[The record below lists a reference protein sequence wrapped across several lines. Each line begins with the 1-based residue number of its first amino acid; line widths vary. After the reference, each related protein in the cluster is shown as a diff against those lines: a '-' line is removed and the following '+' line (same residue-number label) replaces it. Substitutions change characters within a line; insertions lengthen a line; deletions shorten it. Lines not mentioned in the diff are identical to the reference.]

1 VIDHSKPPTLEST
14 YGWIVV
20 FASFTIIAMCAS
32 SYYITIVSLKTIS
45 AEFGWPRSFTSA
57 AYSIL
62 FLGMGI
68 GGIFMGWWS
77 DRIGVALP
85 AAIGIVF
92 TAIGTIVAGTSQG
105 FITFLIAHG
114 ILMGLLGNSALFVPL
129 LANITHWFDR
139 RRGLAVG
146 IVATGQGVAGTIWIP
161 VFTQVTEAVGWRTTF
176 LYYGAFLVCLLPV
189 TLILR
194 RRPPD
199 ISKLVTAST
208 VPARTVNALGMS
220 SSLLVGLLS
229 VAIVGCCISMSIPT
243 VHLVSHVTDLGFTRV
258 QGAEVVT
265 LTLACSIVSRL
276 AWGWISD
283 RIGGLLTL
291 FIGSFLQAFA
301 VFLFALAQDIAEL
314 YLIGMFFGLA
324 FGGIVPAYTIIMRH
338 LLPPTSIGMRVGI
351 VLLFGTIGMAFGSWV
366 GGQFYDLNGHY
377 TYAFLV
383 GVVANI
389 VNLVIIG
396 FLNIRFWQSR
406 HKPEPA

>member
-1 VIDHSKPPTLEST
+1 
-14 YGWIVV
+14 
-20 FASFTIIAMCAS
+20 MCAS
-32 SYYITIVSLKTIS
+32 SYYITIVSLKSIS
-45 AEFGWPRSFTSA
+45 AEFGWPRSFTSS

-85 AAIGIVF
+85 AAIGIVI

-105 FITFLIAHG
+105 FVTFLIAHG

-161 VFTQVTEAVGWRTTF
+161 VFTHITEAVGWRTTF
-176 LYYGAFLVCLLPV
+176 LYYGVFLFCLLPA

-199 ISKLVTAST
+199 SKLVTTST
-208 VPARTVNALGMS
+208 VSGRTVNALGMS
-220 SSLLVGLLS
+220 SSLIVGLLS
-229 VAIVGCCISMSIPT
+229 VAIVGCCISMAIPT

-258 QGAEVVT
+258 QGAEVVA

-301 VFLFALAQDIAEL
+301 VFLFALAQDISQL
-314 YLIGMFFGLA
+314 YLIGMFFGFA

-351 VLLFGTIGMAFGSWV
+351 VLLFGTIGMALGSWI
-366 GGQFYDLNGHY
+366 GGQFFDLNGHY

-383 GVVANI
+383 GVGANI

-396 FLNIRFWQSR
+396 FLNIRYWQLR
-406 HKPEPA
+406 PKPEPA

>member
-1 VIDHSKPPTLEST
+1 
-14 YGWIVV
+14 
-20 FASFTIIAMCAS
+20 MCAS
-32 SYYITIVSLKTIS
+32 SYYITIVSLKSIS
-45 AEFGWPRSFTSA
+45 AEFGWPRSFTSS

-77 DRIGVALP
+77 ERIGVALP

-176 LYYGAFLVCLLPV
+176 LYYGVFLFCLLPA

-199 ISKLVTAST
+199 SKLVTTST
-208 VPARTVNALGMS
+208 VSGRTVNALGMS
-220 SSLLVGLLS
+220 SSLIVGLLS
-229 VAIVGCCISMSIPT
+229 VAILGCCISMEIPT

-258 QGAEVVT
+258 QGAEVVA

-301 VFLFALAQDIAEL
+301 VFLFALAQDITQL
-314 YLIGMFFGLA
+314 YLIGMFFGFA

-351 VLLFGTIGMAFGSWV
+351 VLLFGTIGMAFGSWI
-366 GGQFYDLNGHY
+366 GGQFFDLNGHY

-396 FLNIRFWQSR
+396 FLNIRYWQSR

>member
-1 VIDHSKPPTLEST
+1 
-14 YGWIVV
+14 
-20 FASFTIIAMCAS
+20 MCAS
-32 SYYITIVSLKTIS
+32 SYYITIVSLKSIS
-45 AEFGWPRSFTSA
+45 AEFGWPRSFTSS

-85 AAIGIVF
+85 AAIGIVI

-105 FITFLIAHG
+105 FVTFLIAHG

-161 VFTQVTEAVGWRTTF
+161 VFTHITEAVGWRTTF
-176 LYYGAFLVCLLPV
+176 LYYGVFLFCLLPA

-199 ISKLVTAST
+199 SKLVTTST
-208 VPARTVNALGMS
+208 ESGRTVNALGMS
-220 SSLLVGLLS
+220 SSLIVGLLS
-229 VAIVGCCISMSIPT
+229 VAIVGCCISMAIPT

-258 QGAEVVT
+258 QGAEVVA

-301 VFLFALAQDIAEL
+301 VFLFALAQDISQL
-314 YLIGMFFGLA
+314 YLIGMFFGFA

-351 VLLFGTIGMAFGSWV
+351 VLLFGTIGMALGSWI
-366 GGQFYDLNGHY
+366 GGQFFDLNGHY

-383 GVVANI
+383 GVGANI

-396 FLNIRFWQSR
+396 FLNIRYWQLR
-406 HKPEPA
+406 PKPEPA

>member
-1 VIDHSKPPTLEST
+1 
-14 YGWIVV
+14 
-20 FASFTIIAMCAS
+20 MCAS
-32 SYYITIVSLKTIS
+32 SYYITIVSLKSIS
-45 AEFGWPRSFTSA
+45 AEFGWPRSFTSS

-85 AAIGIVF
+85 AAIGIVI

-161 VFTQVTEAVGWRTTF
+161 VFTQITEAVGWRTTF
-176 LYYGAFLVCLLPV
+176 LYYGVFLFCLLPA

-199 ISKLVTAST
+199 SKLVTTST
-208 VPARTVNALGMS
+208 VSGRTVNALGMS
-220 SSLLVGLLS
+220 SSLIVGLLS
-229 VAIVGCCISMSIPT
+229 VAIVGCCISMAIPT

-258 QGAEVVT
+258 QGAEVVA

-301 VFLFALAQDIAEL
+301 VFLFALAQDITQL
-314 YLIGMFFGLA
+314 YLIGMFFGFA

-351 VLLFGTIGMAFGSWV
+351 VLLFGTIGMALGSWI
-366 GGQFYDLNGHY
+366 GGQFFDLNGHY
-377 TYAFLV
+377 PYAFLV
-383 GVVANI
+383 GVGANI

-396 FLNIRFWQSR
+396 FLNIRYWQLR
-406 HKPEPA
+406 PKPEPA

>member
-1 VIDHSKPPTLEST
+1 
-14 YGWIVV
+14 
-20 FASFTIIAMCAS
+20 
-32 SYYITIVSLKTIS
+32 
-45 AEFGWPRSFTSA
+45 
-57 AYSIL
+57 
-62 FLGMGI
+62 
-68 GGIFMGWWS
+68 MGWWS

-176 LYYGAFLVCLLPV
+176 LYYGVFLACLLPA

-208 VPARTVNALGMS
+208 VPARTVNALGIS

-258 QGAEVVT
+258 QGAEVVA

-291 FIGSFLQAFA
+291 FIGSFPGVCCLSICTRSGYCSALPDRN
-301 VFLFALAQDIAEL
+301 VFRPRLWRYCSGL
-314 YLIGMFFGLA
+314 YDHNAPSATAYKHRHASWYCPVIWNHRH
-324 FGGIVPAYTIIMRH
+324 GIWKLDRWSV
-338 LLPPTSIGMRVGI
+338 
-351 VLLFGTIGMAFGSWV
+351 F
-366 GGQFYDLNGHY
+366 
-377 TYAFLV
+377 
-383 GVVANI
+383 
-389 VNLVIIG
+389 
-396 FLNIRFWQSR
+396 
-406 HKPEPA
+406 

>member
-1 VIDHSKPPTLEST
+1 
-14 YGWIVV
+14 
-20 FASFTIIAMCAS
+20 
-32 SYYITIVSLKTIS
+32 
-45 AEFGWPRSFTSA
+45 
-57 AYSIL
+57 
-62 FLGMGI
+62 MGI

-176 LYYGAFLVCLLPV
+176 LYYGVFLACLLPA

-208 VPARTVNALGMS
+208 VPARAVNALGIS

-258 QGAEVVT
+258 QGAEVVA

-301 VFLFALAQDIAEL
+301 VLLFALAQDIAQL

-351 VLLFGTIGMAFGSWV
+351 VLLFGTIGMALGSWV
-366 GGQFYDLNGHY
+366 GGQFFDLNGHY

-383 GVVANI
+383 GVGANI

-396 FLNIRFWQSR
+396 FLNIRYWQSR
-406 HKPEPA
+406 PKPEPA

>member
-1 VIDHSKPPTLEST
+1 
-14 YGWIVV
+14 
-20 FASFTIIAMCAS
+20 
-32 SYYITIVSLKTIS
+32 
-45 AEFGWPRSFTSA
+45 
-57 AYSIL
+57 
-62 FLGMGI
+62 MGI

-92 TAIGTIVAGTSQG
+92 TAIGTVVAGTSQG

-176 LYYGAFLVCLLPV
+176 LYYGAFLVCLLPA

-194 RRPPD
+194 RRPPG

-258 QGAEVVT
+258 QGAEVVA

-291 FIGSFLQAFA
+291 FIGSLFQAFA
-301 VFLFALAQDIAEL
+301 VFLFALAQDIAQL

-351 VLLFGTIGMAFGSWV
+351 VLLFGTIGMAFGSWI
-366 GGQFYDLNGHY
+366 GGQFFDLNGHY

-383 GVVANI
+383 GVMANI

-396 FLNIRFWQSR
+396 FLNIRYWQSR

>member
-1 VIDHSKPPTLEST
+1 
-14 YGWIVV
+14 
-20 FASFTIIAMCAS
+20 MCAS

-57 AYSIL
+57 AYATL

-176 LYYGAFLVCLLPV
+176 LYYGVFLACLLPV

-208 VPARTVNALGMS
+208 VPARTVNALGIS

-258 QGAEVVT
+258 QGAEVVA

-301 VFLFALAQDIAEL
+301 VFLFVLAQDIAQL

-338 LLPPTSIGMRVGI
+338 LLPPTSIGLRVGI
-351 VLLFGTIGMAFGSWV
+351 VLLFGTIGMALGSWV
-366 GGQFYDLNGHY
+366 GGQFL
-377 TYAFLV
+377 
-383 GVVANI
+383 I
-389 VNLVIIG
+389 
-396 FLNIRFWQSR
+396 
-406 HKPEPA
+406 